1 MDWPMKKGI
10 KVVLYF
16 VVLAIAIS
24 SVSTLLN
31 VGDYKTP
38 YNTTTKLQGFFAEP
52 DDTLDVVFIGASTS
66 FMGINPSLLWR
77 EYGIPSYD
85 FCSAGQFAQ
94 LAQLFVKETIRQQHP
109 QVIALDIGGLRHDD
123 DYAPSARNYRALT
136 EFPFSLDKLRTIFEY
151 TPQEEWASHLLP
163 LIKYHSVL
171 KADFRNVRP
180 VQQDIYLG
188 YTPYFGNLNKK
199 ISLTENVDLT
209 ETTALNAN
217 AEKALREIIAV
228 CKENGV
234 ELLLYSTPMKLTDT
248 ERMRYNEVGRIAEE
262 ESVLF
267 LDLNT
272 REWLEEN
279 NYQTKTD
286 ASNGHKHP
294 NWRGAEKITRA
305 LGDFLVENTGVTD
318 RRGEEAYAHWDDKTK
333 PYYHEK
339 AVYLAGEAL
348 KGVKQLDEYMAALPG
363 VQAEGLCT
371 VVMVMDEGSK
381 FMTEAADASLMSM
394 GAVEPLKEQ
403 FRAGYL
409 LVLVDGECVYS
420 GISAENALVF
430 DSAALS
436 REDVNVQACSAGYDV
451 INGTEN
457 EEDIEYNTVILDG
470 EKITAKRGINVFVYD
485 YVNGEIVDQA
495 RFDTYTTTERSAK

>member
-1 MDWPMKKGI
+1 MKKAF
-10 KVVLYF
+10 KV
-16 VVLAIAIS
+16 IAYLLIILI
-24 SVSTLLN
+24 STLTLS
-31 VGDYKTP
+31 
-38 YNTTTKLQGFFAEP
+38 KLFIRRSDTLPSNDVLKLEGFFAEP
-52 DDTLDVVFIGASTS
+52 KDSLDVLVIGASTTY
-66 FMGINPSLLWR
+66 MAINPSILWR
-77 EYGIPSYD
+77 EYGIPAYAFSN
-85 FCSAGQFAQ
+85 SGMRVQ
-94 LAQLFVKETIRQQHP
+94 LAQLYVKEAIARQHP
-109 QVIALDIGGLRHDD
+109 DVIVLDINGTRHDG
-123 DYAPSARNYRALT
+123 DYVREGHAYTMLN
-136 EFPFSLDKLRTIFEY
+136 EFPLSWNKLRTIFTY
-151 TPQEEWASHLLP
+151 TPSDEWWGHVLP
-163 LIKYHSVL
+163 LIKYHSSYSV
-171 KADFRNVRP
+171 DFDNLDP
-180 VQQDIYLG
+180 IKQDPYLG
-188 YTPYFGNLNKK
+188 YSPYFGNYNKEVDLLVHADVTESSE
-199 ISLTENVDLT
+199 ITEN
-209 ETTALNAN
+209 
-217 AEKALREIIAV
+217 AERALREIIQV
-228 CKENGV
+228 CKDEGV
-234 ELLLYSTPMKLTDT
+234 QLVFYTPAIALSKQQRQRLN
-248 ERMRYNEVGRIAEE
+248 YVIGIAEE
-262 ESVLF
+262 EGIPC
-267 LDLNT
+267 LDLCT
-272 REWLEEN
+272 REWQETVDFHSSTDQS
-279 NYQTKTD
+279 NYTNH
-286 ASNGHKHP
+286 A

-318 RRGEEAYAHWDDKTK
+318 RRGEETYAHWDDKTK

-348 KGVKQLDEYMAALPG
+348 KGIKQLDEYMAALPG

-394 GAVEPLKEQ
+394 GAVEPLKDQ